1 MDIEESR
8 NFPLIGSVVVGILAI
23 IISVYLKNP
32 SMGVAIG
39 FIALVFGVG
48 WFLVYPAC
56 VYPEKEQEKKE

>member
-8 NFPLIGSVVVGILAI
+8 DFPLIVSISVGILAI

-32 SMGVAIG
+32 PVGVAIG
-39 FIALVFGVG
+39 FIALTFGIG